1 MTKYMIEVGYEG
13 CSEPGCCIT
22 SRGFIFEADSLE
34 EAEARAEKSAECQG
48 GWVVRCEEADEWDLS
63 TYEVHV

>member
-1 MTKYMIEVGYEG
+1 MTKYMIEIGYEG

-22 SRGFIFEADSLE
+22 SRGYIFEANSLE
-34 EAEARAEKSAECQG
+34 EAETRAEKSADNIN
-48 GWVVRCEEADEWDLS
+48 GWIVRCEEADEWDLS